1 MARIPTYKNEIKPS
15 DGQTQFMNVAQVD
28 VGAGQRQLGEIWTNA
43 LDQVAVSAAKY
54 QKQEDSRKL
63 IEFESKI
70 VKLNSYLL
78 DNPDYGGAGTLSGDA
93 ALKRINGG
101 WDTALQENQP
111 GGSVADTKYAI
122 AAKEFEKDGKADGYE
137 GSFFTYDNSKSMTD
151 NYKGIVEKMKTHYA
165 SGMGASG
172 AAAIDE
178 YVNKSTG
185 SFVKNLTSYQTA
197 AYKAKNEAVFTA
209 KMADHIDN
217 GTTLW
222 NDSNALDG
230 VLSNVKTLVTA
241 PVIGIAQQKGVS
253 DKETIDQLV
262 QENQALVVSQA
273 IKQAVATGNTVAA
286 KELLKKYSGN
296 KVLQGE
302 TLTTLTSL
310 VDKGNDSTIGINAV
324 DDIINGTRPPG
335 QANPY
340 MEKNSGGN
348 LDLYNI
354 PALRKA
360 VIEKYGKSGDAKTY
374 DAAMKHIDELKQIN
388 TDLTLKDERE
398 ATRLVNKLISENRS
412 SDITPELLSRLP
424 ANYNVSSRISSGAS
438 NNETVT
444 AVNAHDDA
452 GGSTVTLTTQA
463 GEPYDQAILGML
475 ATDQGAAFI
484 IETYHGTDE
493 NEKAL
498 RKVLSAEAY
507 DTVSA
512 AINKKYNEIEK
523 AKLKAQG
530 NYYKDITDIAK
541 NHFNISSQTHITAI
555 NNDPTLR
562 SEYDNFLVQ
571 FTKQNGRPPNDAQIK
586 KFIAPFLVRAIT
598 KKGIMGGEKETKP
611 LMAFGDDQMALEIE
625 SAEVSTKSRKS
636 RLILGEIL
644 GVQPDIIEKAAAAL
658 DNKGSK
664 VTLSNLNNEL
674 LTNRSVYG
682 NPVGNT
688 INPLAIMSED
698 TYKLAQAAGASDKG
712 LSSLATDTGIAQ
724 QFFSG
729 NANSPIG
736 IKMTLYLFEQ
746 LQASGDLP
754 EITPE
759 VLAALP
765 TNGQAYKTWTQAVKK
780 LIAVPANRQ
789 KLVALQANVVAND
802 TLFSNINFE
811 FLKSVRFNQSY
822 QNELQRP

>member
-1 MARIPTYKNEIKPS
+1 MARIPTYKSEIKPS

-43 LDQVAVSAAKY
+43 LDQVAVSASKF
-54 QKQEDSRKL
+54 QEQEDSRKL

-111 GGSVADTKYAI
+111 GGSVADTKYAL

-137 GSFFTYDNSKSMTD
+137 GSFFTYDNSKSMTE
-151 NYKGIVEKMKTHYA
+151 NYKEIVEKMKTHYA

-222 NDSNALDG
+222 NDTNALDG
-230 VLSNVKTLVTA
+230 VLTNVKTLVKD

-296 KVLQGE
+296 KILQGE

-310 VDKGNDSTIGINAV
+310 VDKGNDSTIGINAI
-324 DDIINGTRPPG
+324 DGIINGTRPPG

-340 MEKNSGGN
+340 MEKNAGGN

-354 PALRKA
+354 PALRKE
-360 VIEKYGKSGDAKTY
+360 VIRKYKNDAKTY

-388 TDLTLKDERE
+388 SDMTLKDERE

-444 AVNAHDDA
+444 AVNAHDEA
-452 GGSTVTLTTQA
+452 GGSTVTLTTQD

-484 IETYHGTDE
+484 IENYHGTDE

-562 SEYDNFLVQ
+562 AEYDNFLVQ

-598 KKGIMGGEKETKP
+598 KKGTFGGEKETKP
-611 LMAFGDDQMALEIE
+611 LMQFGDNQMALEIE
-625 SAEVSTKSRKS
+625 SAEVTTKSSKS
-636 RLILGEIL
+636 RIILGEIL
-644 GVQPDIIEKAAAAL
+644 GVQPDVIEKAAAAL
-658 DNKGSK
+658 DKKGDK
-664 VTLSNLNNEL
+664 VTLANLNNEL
-674 LTNRSVYG
+674 LNNQSIYG

-688 INPLAIMSED
+688 INPLAIMSEN
-698 TYKLAQAAGASDKG
+698 TYKLAQVAGASDKG

-724 QFFSG
+724 QFLGG
-729 NANSPIG
+729 NANTPIG
-736 IKMTLYLFEQ
+736 IKVTLYLLEQ

-765 TNGQAYKTWTQAVKK
+765 TNGQAYKSWTQAVKVKMAAPANQTK
-780 LIAVPANRQ
+780 LIA
-789 KLVALQANVVAND
+789 LSSNVIMND

-822 QNELQRP
+822 QNELRQQ